1 MGWVSA
7 ALVLVHFT
15 ARCASVT
22 LCQML
27 RAVASAAIAAALM
40 SVRLAS
46 RTGLAL
52 TGNPMPLYS
61 FKCPRCGRIE
71 ERLQSGFEP
80 VTPRCECGPWMI
92 LQLTP
97 SAIVFKGKGW
107 AKRDRDLKGRGGRNS
122 ER

>member
-7 ALVLVHFT
+7 ALVRVRST
-15 ARCASVT
+15 AQCASVI

-27 RAVASAAIAAALM
+27 RAVASAATAVAPM

-52 TGNPMPLYS
+52 TGYLVPLYS

-80 VTPRCECGPWMI
+80 ITPRCDCGPWMI
-92 LQLTP
+92 LQLTS

-122 ER
+122 EG